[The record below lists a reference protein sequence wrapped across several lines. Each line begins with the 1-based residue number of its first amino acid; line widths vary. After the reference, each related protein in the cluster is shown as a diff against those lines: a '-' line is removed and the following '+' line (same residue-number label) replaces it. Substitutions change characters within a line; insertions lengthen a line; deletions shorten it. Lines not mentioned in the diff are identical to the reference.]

1 MTPQFGVSLT
11 VNSRVLIYDHN
22 MFIIPA
28 TDVRVMTIFQ
38 FSIAFDKTGLVR
50 LLLYTIY
57 KGYPEL
63 SREHVSC
70 NDSSRPEEIL

>member
-1 MTPQFGVSLT
+1 MPQFGTSLT
-11 VNSRVLIYDHN
+11 DDSKVLIYDHN
-22 MFIIPA
+22 MFLIQA
-28 TDVRVMTIFQ
+28 TGVRVMTIFQ

-50 LLLYTIY
+50 LLLQPIY

-63 SREHVSC
+63 CSEHVSC